1 MQRQIFCCHS
11 LLLESLQSS
20 PLPWQCMVFHKGC
33 QISCCHLAVATLWRE
48 EKSLQPDVWLSI
60 LHYTTYSDLRA
71 TAIMYF
77 SANHCAVQY
86 NTVVASQHNAQPV
99 MIVVQKFLH
108 QKSALSTCCSLRFKV
123 CSPKSRLRIAKS
135 RDSFWLFSVYRE
147 RSSPPFFYSSFDS
160 FSFSAL
166 RLLTV

>member
-1 MQRQIFCCHS
+1 MGFFTHLKKLLDPCINMQRQIFCCHS

-20 PLPWQCMVFHKGC
+20 PLPWQCMVVHKGC

-77 SANHCAVQY
+77 SANHCSAVQY
-86 NTVVASQHNAQPV
+86 CGSLSAQCPAG
-99 MIVVQKFLH
+99 H
-108 QKSALSTCCSLRFKV
+108 DCCAKVFTSKV
-123 CSPKSRLRIAKS
+123 CTLYMLESTLQSLQSKVQTLDCQKPRQFLAVQCI
-135 RDSFWLFSVYRE
+135 
-147 RSSPPFFYSSFDS
+147 
-160 FSFSAL
+160 
-166 RLLTV
+166 